1 MDLAATRDVL
11 VEVDVEG
18 ADEIGRSVCGAANH
32 YVLSTA
38 TRTNLKKI
46 FKTIDGKV
54 NTS

>member
-18 ADEIGRSVCGAANH
+18 TDEIGGSARRTADH

-38 TRTNLKKI
+38 T
-46 FKTIDGKV
+46 
-54 NTS
+54 